1 MKKIVLTAAI
11 LAIGFSAT
19 AQNWED
25 GLRFSENEYEGTA
38 RTMAMGNAF
47 TALGGDMG
55 SLGINPAGSAVARRS
70 QFTVTPGMNI
80 SIARVQGE
88 VLNDGSVAFGNKLQN
103 DKSRFSM
110 PNIGGMINFNT
121 GRSRGLKNWSM
132 GFVVNNTRSYSEEIV
147 ARGLNT
153 RTSAF
158 GEMAARAQYLYGYKP
173 DDFNGNDAYDKI
185 IFADYDLVNAFR
197 AGAIAGTSFTT
208 GGKTEDAF
216 VGATENSTA
225 DGRIGIG
232 AHGLN
237 QHFGQTISG
246 AKSDFVYNLALNISD
261 IFFFG
266 ANIGVTSINY
276 RSNEF
281 LKEDAVDI
289 EDVTA
294 DFGASGKT
302 YFSSAK
308 KTYSYRA
315 EGTGVYGKFGFIL
328 TPWKGLRVG
337 AAIQTPTTFTIKE
350 RISYSCETMFED
362 SKFSGSDTAP
372 EGKFEYNFKAPLRA
386 NFGVAY
392 TFGKYGVVSADY
404 ELSNY
409 RRMYFS
415 VPGTSDNSEF
425 DSANNGILDYCG
437 VQHYLRFGAEFKPA
451 DFFSVRLGYNLK
463 TTGQTYEAD
472 GSGNLVKA
480 PAQNL
485 HTASC
490 GFGFSAGAFFADLA
504 AVGYFY
510 PTQYIMPYGDY
521 RYEKDTHR
529 SLTTESPVIRYR
541 RNLVKVVATFGVRF

>member
-1 MKKIVLTAAI
+1 MKKTVLTAAV
-11 LAIGFSAT
+11 LAIGLSAT

-38 RTMAMGNAF
+38 RTIAMGNAF

-88 VLNDGSVAFGNKLQN
+88 VLNDGSVGFGNRLQN
-103 DKSRFSM
+103 DRSTFSM
-110 PNIGGMINFNT
+110 PNIGGMVNFNT
-121 GRSRGLKNWSM
+121 GKSRGLKNWSM
-132 GFVVNNTRSYSEEIV
+132 GFVVNNTRSYNEDII

-173 DDFNGNDAYDKI
+173 EDFKASRVYDNI
-185 IFADYDLVNAFR
+185 YFSDYDLVNAFR
-197 AGAIAGTSFTT
+197 AGAIAGTSFTKD
-208 GGKTEDAF
+208 GKTEDAF
-216 VGATENSTA
+216 VGVTENSTA
-225 DGRIGIG
+225 DGRISIG
-232 AHGLN
+232 EHGLD
-237 QHFGQTISG
+237 QHFGQTVSG
-246 AKSDFVYNLALNISD
+246 AKSDFVYNLAFNISD
-261 IFFFG
+261 VFFFG
-266 ANIGVTSINY
+266 ANVGVTSLNY
-276 RSNEF
+276 KSNEF
-281 LKEDAVDI
+281 LREDAVDI
-289 EDVTA
+289 EDVKT
-294 DFGASGKT
+294 DFGTDGST

-328 TPWKGLRVG
+328 TPWRGLRIG
-337 AAIQTPTTFTIKE
+337 AAIQTPTAFTIKE
-350 RISYSCETMFED
+350 KVSYSCETKFEN
-362 SKFSGSDTAP
+362 SKFNASDTAP

-392 TFGKYGVVSADY
+392 TFGKYGVFSADY

-409 RRMYFS
+409 RKMFFS

-425 DSANNGILDYCG
+425 DSANNSVLDYCG
-437 VQHYLRFGAEFKPA
+437 VQHYLRLGAEFKPV

-463 TTGQTYEAD
+463 TTGQTYETD
-472 GSGNLVKA
+472 GNGYLVKA

-485 HTASC
+485 HTASF
-490 GFGFSAGAFFADLA
+490 GFGFTSGAFFADLA

-510 PTQYIMPYGDY
+510 PTQYITPYGSYDY
-521 RYEKDTHR
+521 TDDTHR
-529 SLTTESPVIRYR
+529 SLTTESPIIRYR